1 MIFNNKLFILVL
13 VLLLIFCM
21 GNVSANEFEDTNLTD
36 DMLSVEQ
43 DNILHLQDW
52 SIDEDSESVEYPDD
66 NLKMVEESDDLLR
79 DDESDAIVVSN
90 WDELQY
96 YCSLKDDDYTLKLK
110 ENTNFYPTNP
120 KDSNY
125 QIKIYNNVKIIGSNG
140 SYIGDKSSSPAQIK
154 YTAII
159 VPDDVK
165 ASISLENV
173 TFKWINTLHQP
184 DGLFLQMGG
193 KGQSVIKNCLFTSI
207 RVDYG
212 HASIIYL
219 KKGAAILDNCSFIK
233 CNSAYGV
240 ISVYDPDSVK
250 STNMIVRNCYF
261 EGNYASVEPG
271 CINNCGKLTVY
282 NTTFVKNRSFSW
294 AGAIHTHNHG
304 NTTIYDSNFTDNVA
318 GWNGGALY
326 TYSYLQIYNTVFVGN
341 NCTTNNGGG
350 AIGACDYIS
359 NPHIYIEGCLFKD
372 NNNNCW
378 ALDELSTYGTG
389 RGGAI
394 SLMDAGSI
402 EVRDTTFIA
411 NSASIGT
418 AICAIAV
425 GGYGSPDI
433 VIVNNSFINHTRAG
447 DVLNISYWDTICN
460 ISGNYYEGNSIV
472 FSNLTLVKLSE
483 GKEQATLEISAI
495 DVANP
500 SYYDEDILDKTLFDV
515 YVNDVYVK
523 TIDSKIFT
531 VDFDEEDICNVYVIP
546 TISNRKSN
554 NVTVYF
560 AREYIYVSKSSGND
574 SFDGLTRDTPVYS
587 IKRAL
592 ELASLYQCIVLLD
605 GVYDEGNLTFD
616 YDLSL
621 KGEGNATLTNST
633 SFTANSNNFIIKNIN
648 IVNLTGNTFIEQKN
662 GNLIVKNCVFNNND
676 VSILIDAN
684 VIDIEKSMITNN
696 NVVVYNHN
704 FTTIKNS
711 VLLNNS
717 KIIDNNINDV
727 NLNYNWWGNTLNN
740 IYKPTDLNISNWII
754 INATC
759 SADAIECGQSS
770 VVQFDSYLFED
781 NHVRKYSDLIM
792 FDLEVSALNG
802 NVSKNSLN
810 YKSNVIYTLTDYSD
824 GILTAR
830 YNDII
835 MNITFGFLKYNPHI
849 SIKASDIMY
858 GQSLTVTVSTPKGV
872 TGSIRVKVGG
882 SSKVNAI
889 RDGLTFTFKDLNA
902 GVYDL
907 VAVYSG
913 NDIYASQT
921 INLTVNVKKYDSQTS
936 ISVGSIEVGCD
947 LVFTVT
953 TTKSSTG
960 NVTFSIN
967 NKTETLFLTNNQ
979 ATYTLKNVSRGDYS
993 ISAVYNGNEKYSS
1006 SRDTMFLEVDN
1017 LVPLMDVAIENS
1029 TYGEAAI
1036 VDVVLNDDAT
1046 GIVIATVDGIT
1057 NSSYVVDGKSK
1068 VYIYGVEV
1076 GINRNVTIFY
1086 TGDNAYFNRTVF
1098 STMNVSRANFT
1109 FSMTSKD
1116 VYIGDDAV
1124 VVIVVPP
1131 KTKGNFTINGVV
1143 LPIPMSGEVSY
1154 IIPDLEVGNY
1164 EVSAIFNG
1172 DNYNSVQNTTSF
1184 SVLEYVSPQWG
1195 VEGGNTQNT
1204 QKSEYISK
1212 CDGDILWYGEIN
1224 GTIINNL
1231 IIDREGNVYVVASSG
1246 IYSYDVNGSLRW
1258 VYQSDG
1264 RLGNFSGLAI
1274 GRDVIVSPREG
1285 DTLYLINQEDGSN
1298 HGFLNIFQASSLYA
1312 PIMDLNATIYTVSEY
1327 QVESSGYNL
1336 VVTPFKTWVYG
1347 GNPILVSLGS
1357 TIPMASPT
1365 INDDIIVVLGENHLM
1380 IFDADTLSANSIKI
1394 GNFKNVKPIIG
1405 EGNIIYA
1412 ILGDSIV
1419 GYGSDGTQFGRIF
1432 ITGGSGNVLA
1442 LDNELGVYATNAA
1455 GNLYRY
1461 DFLEGSESLIS
1472 TLNITSGILIDANSN
1487 LYFGCNNL
1495 FYCINPEGNVL
1506 WKSDLS
1512 SKIIS
1517 SPVLGENGVIYVATN
1532 NNKLFALSDVS
1543 YKDSNLEV
1551 TVNDIVQGQSA
1562 VFNIKLDGQATG
1574 NVSFAINGVNYDEV
1588 IADGT
1593 IVKVIPNLPVGTYNV
1608 NVTYGGDLRFNKT
1621 SKVVTFT
1628 VKAKPAPVI
1637 SNPVLKGS
1645 DITVLYTSNS
1655 YYKVKLTQNNAPL
1668 AGKTVAISFNGA
1680 NYNVITDKNGIAS
1693 FKITAKPGKYTIKA
1707 TYNNK
1712 TTKNTVTVK
1721 SILQAKN
1728 LKVKKSA
1735 KTAKIKVTL
1744 KKVNNKYLK
1753 GKTLKLKINKKT
1765 LKAKTNKKGV
1775 ATFKLSKSILK
1786 KLKKAKKYTY
1796 TVTYLKDSIKKSL
1809 MVK

>member
-1 MIFNNKLFILVL
+1 MNFSNKLFILVL
-13 VLLLIFCM
+13 ILLLIICI
-21 GNVSANEFEDTNLTD
+21 GNVSANEFEDTNITD
-36 DMLSVEQ
+36 EVLSVEQ
-43 DNILHLQDW
+43 DDVINLQEDPMDESSQ
-52 SIDEDSESVEYPDD
+52 SIDCQYD
-66 NLKMVEESDDLLR
+66 NLEEGEGSNLLK
-79 DDESDAIVVSN
+79 DDESDVIVVNN

-96 YCSLKDDDYTLKLK
+96 YCSLKDGDYTLKLK
-110 ENTNFYPTNP
+110 ENTNFYPTDP

-125 QIKIYNNVKIIGSNG
+125 QIKVYNNVKIIGSNG
-140 SYIGDKSSSPAQIK
+140 SYIGDKSSNPGQIK
-154 YTAII
+154 YTAIT
-159 VPDDVK
+159 VPDNIK

-173 TFKWINTLHQP
+173 TFKWINSFYQP

-193 KGQSVIKNCLFTSI
+193 KGESVIKNCLFTNI
-207 RVDYG
+207 HVEGG

-219 KKGAAILDNCSFIK
+219 KKGAAILDNCSFIN
-233 CNSAYGV
+233 CFSYYGV
-240 ISVYDPDSVK
+240 ISVYDPNSVK
-250 STNMIVRNCYF
+250 STNMIVQNCYF
-261 EGNYASVEPG
+261 EGNYAIHPG

-282 NTTFVKNRSFSW
+282 NSTFYKNRASMW
-294 AGAIHTHNHG
+294 AGAIHTHYFG
-304 NTTIYDSNFTDNVA
+304 NTTIYDSNFTDNIA

-326 TYSYLQIYNTVFVGN
+326 TYSYLQIYNTVFCGN

-350 AIGACDYIS
+350 AIGACDYES
-359 NPHIYIEGCLFKD
+359 NPHIYIESSLFKD

-378 ALDELSTYGTG
+378 GLDELSNYGTG

-411 NSASIGT
+411 NSASIGS

-425 GGYGSPDI
+425 AGYGSPDI
-433 VIVNNSFINHTRAG
+433 IIVNNSFINHTRIG
-447 DVLNISYWDTICN
+447 DVLNISHWDTICN

-483 GKEQATLEISAI
+483 GKEQATLKISTI

-500 SYYDEDILDKTLFDV
+500 INYDEDILDKTLFDV

-523 TIDSKIFT
+523 TVDSRIFT
-531 VDFDEEDICNVYVIP
+531 VDFDEDDVCNIYVIP

-560 AREYIYVSKSSGND
+560 AREYIHVSKSSGND

-592 ELASLYQCIVLLD
+592 ELASIYQCIVLLD

-633 SFTANSNNFIIKNIN
+633 SFTVNSGNFIIKNMK

-676 VSILIDAN
+676 VSILIDAD
-684 VIDIEKSMITNN
+684 VVDIEKSMIANN
-696 NVVVYNHN
+696 NVVVCNNN
-704 FTTIKNS
+704 FATIRNS

-717 KIIDNNINDV
+717 KVIDNDINDV
-727 NLNYNWWGNTLNN
+727 NLNYNWWGNTLKN
-740 IYKPTDLNISNWII
+740 ISKPSGLNISNWII

-781 NHVRKYSDLIM
+781 NHVRKYSDLVM

-802 NVSKNSLN
+802 NVSKNSIN
-810 YKSNVIYTLTDYSD
+810 YKSNVIYTLTDYCD

-830 YNDII
+830 FNDIS
-835 MNITFGFLKYNPHI
+835 MNIMFGFLKYDPHI

-858 GQSLTVTVSTPKGV
+858 GQSLTVTVSNPKGV
-872 TGSIRVKVGG
+872 DGSIRVRVGG

-902 GVYDL
+902 GVYNL

-953 TTKSSTG
+953 TTKTSTG

-1006 SRDTMFLEVDN
+1006 SINSMFLEVDN
-1017 LVPLMDVAIENS
+1017 LVTLMDVTIENS
-1029 TYGEAAI
+1029 TYGEAAV

-1068 VYIYGVEV
+1068 VYISGVEV

-1086 TGDNAYFNRTVF
+1086 TGDDAYFNRTVS

-1131 KTKGNFTINGVV
+1131 KTKGNFIIDGVV

-1154 IIPDLEVGNY
+1154 FISDLEVGNY

-1184 SVLEYVSPQWG
+1184 SVLEYVLPQWG

-1204 QKSEYISK
+1204 QKSDYISK
-1212 CDGDILWYGEIN
+1212 CDGDILWYNEIN

-1231 IIDREGNVYVVASSG
+1231 AIDREGNVYVVTIRG
-1246 IYSYDVNGSLRW
+1246 IYSFDVEGNLRW
-1258 VYQSDG
+1258 AYRADG

-1285 DTLYLINQEDGSN
+1285 DTLYLINQEDGSD

-1336 VVTPFKTWVYG
+1336 AITPFKTWTYG
-1347 GNPILVSLGS
+1347 GDPILISLGS
-1357 TIPMASPT
+1357 TMPMASPT
-1365 INDDIIVVLGENHLM
+1365 INDDVIVVLGENHLM

-1394 GNFKNVKPIIG
+1394 GNFKNVKPVIG
-1405 EGNIIYA
+1405 DGNIVYA
-1412 ILGDSIV
+1412 ILGDSVV
-1419 GYGSDGTQFGRIF
+1419 GYNIDGSQYGRFF
-1432 ITGGSGNVLA
+1432 ISGGSGNVLA
-1442 LDNELGVYATNAA
+1442 LDNELGVYATNAE

-1472 TLNITSGILIDANSN
+1472 TLSITSGILIDANGN
-1487 LYFGCNNL
+1487 LYFGSNNI
-1495 FYCINPEGNVL
+1495 FYGMDSNGNVL

-1512 SKIIS
+1512 SNIIG
-1517 SPVLGENGVIYVATN
+1517 SPVMNKEGVIYVTTEDN
-1532 NNKLFALSDVS
+1532 RLFAISDIAL
-1543 YKDSNLEV
+1543 KDPNLEV
-1551 TVNDIVQGQSA
+1551 SIGDIHQGENAKITLS
-1562 VFNIKLDGQATG
+1562 IDSQATG
-1574 NVSFAINGVNYDEV
+1574 NITFSLDGVSYSYDSFARMVSNLKVGRYD
-1588 IADGT
+1588 
-1593 IVKVIPNLPVGTYNV
+1593 V
-1608 NVTYGGDLRFNKT
+1608 NVTYSGDSSFNKS
-1621 SKVVTFT
+1621 SKLVSFDVKQISSKITAGSITATYGSAKNLVIVLKDVNDKILTNRQVT
-1628 VKAKPAPVI
+1628 VKVGSVSKTLKTDAKGQVHLDVSKLAPNKYVATFAFKGDGTYGGTSSTAKVTVKKAKTI
-1637 SNPVLKGS
+1637 LDASKKTFKTKNKKYAVTLKSGKTP
-1645 DITVLYTSNS
+1645 I
-1655 YYKVKLTQNNAPL
+1655 KKAKLTIKIKNVVYRATTNAK
-1668 AGKTVAISFNGA
+1668 GKAT
-1680 NYNVITDKNGIAS
+1680 
-1693 FKITAKPGKYTIKA
+1693 FKITKLSKKGKYTALIKFKGNGYYA
-1707 TYNNK
+1707 AA
-1712 TTKNTVTVK
+1712 
-1721 SILQAKN
+1721 S
-1728 LKVKKSA
+1728 
-1735 KTAKIKVTL
+1735 
-1744 KKVNNKYLK
+1744 KKVQ
-1753 GKTLKLKINKKT
+1753 I
-1765 LKAKTNKKGV
+1765 
-1775 ATFKLSKSILK
+1775 I
-1786 KLKKAKKYTY
+1786 
-1796 TVTYLKDSIKKSL
+1796 
-1809 MVK
+1809 VK